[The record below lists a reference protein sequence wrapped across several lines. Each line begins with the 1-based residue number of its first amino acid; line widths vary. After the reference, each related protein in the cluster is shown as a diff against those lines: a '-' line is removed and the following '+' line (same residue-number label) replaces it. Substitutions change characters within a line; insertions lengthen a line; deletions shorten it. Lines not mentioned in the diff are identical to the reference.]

1 MLSFSSIHIAAKTNT
16 NNQPVILLMILILDK
31 IKFSAKPLM
40 IIPITTGTVTTNA
53 IFKAIPVIE
62 ISDDIE
68 TPKISADVITTKGT
82 DTMLIKLTIA
92 VKEID
97 KATSPFAN
105 FVKTF
110 DVTPPGA
117 AAIIIKPT
125 AIGAGKFNI
134 KAIPNA
140 TIGKITN
147 CEKNPT
153 KKSLGTLNIL
163 VKSLT
168 ERPRPSPSIIN
179 AKQIG
184 AILVTI
190 SIV

>member
-1 MLSFSSIHIAAKTNT
+1 
-16 NNQPVILLMILILDK
+16 
-31 IKFSAKPLM
+31 
-40 IIPITTGTVTTNA
+40 
-53 IFKAIPVIE
+53 AIPVIE

-68 TPKISADVITTKGT
+68 TPKISADVITTNGT
-82 DTMLIKLTIA
+82 DIMLIKLITA

-117 AAIIIKPT
+117 AAMIIKPI
-125 AIGAGKFNI
+125 ANVSGKFNI
-134 KAIPNA
+134 KAIPKA
-140 TIGKITN
+140 MIGKITN

-153 KKSLGTLNIL
+153 KKSFGVLKIL
-163 VKSLT
+163 VKSFT
-168 ERPRPSPSIIN
+168 ERPRPSPNIIS
-179 AKQIG
+179 AKQMG

-190 SIV
+190 SILISLSAFTIFIKLKNIKLN